1 MYGDSTGL
9 VRDCP
14 VSSAGSRAGHAVG
27 TVLPLLGQVERG
39 PLGRCPRAA
48 GLDAIAKRRHDH
60 GERLRHSKR
69 EYLLIAP

>member
-39 PLGRCPRAA
+39 AA
-48 GLDAIAKRRHDH
+48 GALTQGSRFGRDR
-60 GERLRHSKR
+60 
-69 EYLLIAP
+69 